1 METMSRLFD
10 LDAQLLAD
18 SALNIIAVIA
28 LYFLL
33 SYLFFNPVRKL
44 LDERKKLI
52 ADNVAS
58 AKQDKEE
65 AALLKSDYDEK
76 LKQIGKEADEI
87 LGQARQKALKN
98 EAKIEGE
105 AREEAQRI
113 IARANQE
120 AELEK
125 KRALDDVKQEMISVA
140 TMMAGKVVAAN
151 MNAEIQESLVDETLK
166 EMGESTWQ
174 N

>member
-1 METMSRLFD
+1 MERLFD
-10 LDAQLLAD
+10 LDPQLLAD
-18 SALNIIAVIA
+18 SALNLIAVLV

-33 SYLFFNPVRKL
+33 SYLFFNPLRKL

-52 ADNVAS
+52 AEDIAS

-76 LKQIGKEADEI
+76 LKQVDKQADEI
-87 LGQARQKALKN
+87 LSQARQKALQN
-98 EAKIEGE
+98 EARVTGQAKVE
-105 AREEAQRI
+105 AGRI
-113 IARANQE
+113 IKRAEQE

-125 KRALDDVKQEMISVA
+125 KRALDDMKQEMISVA
-140 TMMAGKVVAAN
+140 ELMAGKVVSAN
-151 MNAEIQESLVDETLK
+151 MNTEIQESLVDETLK

>member
-1 METMSRLFD
+1 MERLFD
-10 LDAQLLAD
+10 LDPQLLAD
-18 SALNIIAVIA
+18 SALNLIAVLV

-33 SYLFFNPVRKL
+33 SYLFFNPLRKL

-52 ADNVAS
+52 AEDIAS

-76 LKQIGKEADEI
+76 LKQVDKQANEI
-87 LGQARQKALKN
+87 LSQARQKALQN
-98 EAKIEGE
+98 EARVTEQAKVE
-105 AREEAQRI
+105 AGRI
-113 IARANQE
+113 IKRAEQE

-125 KRALDDVKQEMISVA
+125 KRALDDMKQEMISVA
-140 TMMAGKVVAAN
+140 ELMAGKVVSAN
-151 MNAEIQESLVDETLK
+151 MNTEIQESLVDETLK

>member
-1 METMSRLFD
+1 MERLFD
-10 LDAQLLAD
+10 LDPQLLAD
-18 SALNIIAVIA
+18 SALNLIAVLV

-33 SYLFFNPVRKL
+33 SYLFFNPLRKL

-52 ADNVAS
+52 AEDIAS

-65 AALLKSDYDEK
+65 AALLNSDYDEK
-76 LKQIGKEADEI
+76 LKQVDKQADEI
-87 LGQARQKALKN
+87 LSQARQKALQN
-98 EAKIEGE
+98 EARVTEQAKVE
-105 AREEAQRI
+105 AGRI
-113 IARANQE
+113 IKRAEQE

-125 KRALDDVKQEMISVA
+125 KRALDDMKQEMISVA
-140 TMMAGKVVAAN
+140 ELMAGKVVSAN
-151 MNAEIQESLVDETLK
+151 MNTEIQESLVDETLK

>member
-1 METMSRLFD
+1 MERLFD
-10 LDAQLLAD
+10 LDPQLLAD
-18 SALNIIAVIA
+18 SALNLIAVLV

-33 SYLFFNPVRKL
+33 SYLFFNPLRKL

-52 ADNVAS
+52 AEDIAS
-58 AKQDKEE
+58 AKQDKQE

-76 LKQIGKEADEI
+76 LKQVDKQADEI
-87 LGQARQKALKN
+87 LSQARQKALQN
-98 EAKIEGE
+98 EARVTEQAKVE
-105 AREEAQRI
+105 AGRI
-113 IARANQE
+113 IKRAEQE

-125 KRALDDVKQEMISVA
+125 KRALDDMKQEMISVA
-140 TMMAGKVVAAN
+140 ELMAGKVVSAN
-151 MNAEIQESLVDETLK
+151 MNTEIQESLVDETLK

>member
-1 METMSRLFD
+1 MERLFD

-18 SALNIIAVIA
+18 SVLNLIAVLA

-33 SYLFFNPVRKL
+33 SFLFFNPIRRL

-52 ADNVAS
+52 AEDIAS

-65 AALLKSDYDEK
+65 AALLKSDYDDK
-76 LKQIGKEADEI
+76 LKQVDKRAVEI
-87 LGQARQKALKN
+87 LSQARQKALQN
-98 EAKIEGE
+98 EARVQEQAK
-105 AREEAQRI
+105 EEAARI
-113 IARANQE
+113 IKRAEEQ

-125 KRALDDVKQEMISVA
+125 KRALDDMKQEMISVA
-140 TMMAGKVVAAN
+140 ALMAGKVVSAN
-151 MNAEIQESLVDETLK
+151 MDVEIQESLVDETLK

-174 N
+174 S

>member
-1 METMSRLFD
+1 MERLFD
-10 LDAQLLAD
+10 LDPQLLAD
-18 SALNIIAVIA
+18 SALNLIAVLV

-33 SYLFFNPVRKL
+33 SYLFFNPLRKL

-52 ADNVAS
+52 AEDIAS

-65 AALLKSDYDEK
+65 AALLKSNYDEK
-76 LKQIGKEADEI
+76 LKQVDKQADEI
-87 LGQARQKALKN
+87 LSQARQKALQN
-98 EAKIEGE
+98 EARVTEQAKVE
-105 AREEAQRI
+105 AGRI
-113 IARANQE
+113 IKRAEQE

-125 KRALDDVKQEMISVA
+125 KRALDDMKQEMISVA
-140 TMMAGKVVAAN
+140 ELMAGKVVSAN
-151 MNAEIQESLVDETLK
+151 MNTEIQESLVDETLK

>member
-1 METMSRLFD
+1 MQVMSRLFD

-33 SYLFFNPVRKL
+33 SYLFFNPVRKVL
-44 LDERKKLI
+44 EERKKFI
-52 ADNVAS
+52 ADNIES
-58 AKQDKEE
+58 AKQDKED
-65 AALLKSDYDEK
+65 AARLKSDYDEK

-98 EAKIEGE
+98 GAKIEDE
-105 AREEAQRI
+105 AKQEAQRI
-113 IARANQE
+113 ITRANEE

-140 TMMAGKVVAAN
+140 SLMAEKVVSAN
-151 MNAEIQESLVDETLK
+151 MNADIQESLVDETLK
-166 EMGESTWQ
+166 EIGESTWQ
-174 N
+174 S

>member
-1 METMSRLFD
+1 MERLFD
-10 LDAQLLAD
+10 LDPQLLAD
-18 SALNIIAVIA
+18 SALNLIAVLV

-33 SYLFFNPVRKL
+33 SYLFFNPLRKL

-52 ADNVAS
+52 SEDIAS

-76 LKQIGKEADEI
+76 LKQVDKQANEI
-87 LGQARQKALKN
+87 LSQARQKALQN
-98 EAKIEGE
+98 EARVTEQAKVE
-105 AREEAQRI
+105 AGRI
-113 IARANQE
+113 IKRAEQE

-125 KRALDDVKQEMISVA
+125 KRALDDMKQEMISVA
-140 TMMAGKVVAAN
+140 ELMAGKVVSAN
-151 MNAEIQESLVDETLK
+151 MNTEIQESLVDETLK

>member
-1 METMSRLFD
+1 MERLFD

-18 SALNIIAVIA
+18 SVLNLIAVLA

-33 SYLFFNPVRKL
+33 SFLFFNPIRRL

-52 ADNVAS
+52 AEDIAS

-65 AALLKSDYDEK
+65 AALLKSDYDDK
-76 LKQIGKEADEI
+76 LKQVDKQADEI
-87 LGQARQKALKN
+87 LSQARQKALQN
-98 EAKIEGE
+98 EARVQEQAK
-105 AREEAQRI
+105 EEAARI
-113 IARANQE
+113 IKRAEEQ

-125 KRALDDVKQEMISVA
+125 KRALDDMKQEMISVA
-140 TMMAGKVVAAN
+140 ALMAGKVVSAN
-151 MNAEIQESLVDETLK
+151 MDVEIQESLVDETLK

-174 N
+174 S

>member
-1 METMSRLFD
+1 MERLFD

-18 SALNIIAVIA
+18 SALNLIAVLA

-33 SYLFFNPVRKL
+33 SFLFFNPIRRL

-52 ADNVAS
+52 AEDIAS

-65 AALLKSDYDEK
+65 AALLKSDYDDK
-76 LKQIGKEADEI
+76 LKQVDKQADEI
-87 LGQARQKALKN
+87 LSQARQKALQN
-98 EAKIEGE
+98 EARVQEQAK
-105 AREEAQRI
+105 EEAARI
-113 IARANQE
+113 IKRAEEQ

-125 KRALDDVKQEMISVA
+125 KRALDDMKQEMISVA
-140 TMMAGKVVAAN
+140 ALMAGKVVSAN
-151 MNAEIQESLVDETLK
+151 MDVEIQESLVDETLK

-174 N
+174 S

>member
-1 METMSRLFD
+1 MERLFD
-10 LDAQLLAD
+10 LDPQLLAD
-18 SALNIIAVIA
+18 SALNLIAVLV

-33 SYLFFNPVRKL
+33 SYLFFNPLRKL

-52 ADNVAS
+52 AEDIAS

-76 LKQIGKEADEI
+76 LKQVDKQADEI
-87 LGQARQKALKN
+87 LSQARQKALQN
-98 EAKIEGE
+98 EARVTEQAKVE
-105 AREEAQRI
+105 AGRI
-113 IARANQE
+113 IKRAEQE

-125 KRALDDVKQEMISVA
+125 KRALDDMKQEMISVA
-140 TMMAGKVVAAN
+140 ELMAGKVVSAN
-151 MNAEIQESLVDETLK
+151 MNTEIQESLVDETLK

>member
-1 METMSRLFD
+1 MERLFD
-10 LDAQLLAD
+10 LDPQLLAD
-18 SALNIIAVIA
+18 SALNLIAVLV

-33 SYLFFNPVRKL
+33 SYLFFNPLRKL

-52 ADNVAS
+52 AEDIAS
-58 AKQDKEE
+58 ARQDKEE

-76 LKQIGKEADEI
+76 LKQVDKQADEI
-87 LGQARQKALKN
+87 LSQARQKALQN
-98 EAKIEGE
+98 EARVTEQAKVE
-105 AREEAQRI
+105 AGRI
-113 IARANQE
+113 IKRAEQE

-125 KRALDDVKQEMISVA
+125 KRALDDMKQEMISVA
-140 TMMAGKVVAAN
+140 ELMAGKVVSTN
-151 MNAEIQESLVDETLK
+151 MNTEIQESLVDETLK

>member
-1 METMSRLFD
+1 MEVMSRLFD

-18 SALNIIAVIA
+18 SALNIVAVIA

-33 SYLFFNPVRKL
+33 SYLFFNPVRKVL
-44 LDERKKLI
+44 EDRKKLI

-58 AKQDKEE
+58 AKKDKEE
-65 AALLKSDYDEK
+65 AESLKNDYDEK
-76 LKQIGKEADEI
+76 IKQIGKEADEI
-87 LGQARQKALKN
+87 LGAARQKALKN
-98 EAKIEGE
+98 EAKIESE
-105 AREEAQRI
+105 AKEEASRI

-125 KRALDDVKQEMISVA
+125 KRALDDMKQEMISVA
-140 TMMAGKVVAAN
+140 ALMAGKVVSAN
-151 MNAEIQESLVDETLK
+151 MNADIQESLVDETLK

>member
-1 METMSRLFD
+1 MERLFD

-18 SALNIIAVIA
+18 SVLNLIAVLA

-33 SYLFFNPVRKL
+33 SFLFFNPIRRL

-52 ADNVAS
+52 AEDIAS

-65 AALLKSDYDEK
+65 AALLKSDYDDK
-76 LKQIGKEADEI
+76 LKQVDKQADEI
-87 LGQARQKALKN
+87 LSQARQKALQN
-98 EAKIEGE
+98 EARVQEQAK
-105 AREEAQRI
+105 EEAARI
-113 IARANQE
+113 IKRSEEQ

-125 KRALDDVKQEMISVA
+125 KRALDDMKQEMISVA
-140 TMMAGKVVAAN
+140 ALMAGKVVSAN
-151 MNAEIQESLVDETLK
+151 MDVEIQESLVDETLK

-174 N
+174 S